1 MKKFLFTLV
10 GVAVCLTSCN
20 NTAKDSAEEGERE
33 RDSLM
38 QVLDQKNS
46 ELDDL
51 VSSIN
56 EIQDGFRR
64 INEAEGRVTIAN
76 SSPESTSTK
85 ETIRENIAYIQD
97 AMEKNREMIAQ
108 LQQKLK
114 TSSFNVSSLEKTLE
128 SLKQQMEEKDASIQ
142 ELRAAIMEKDSL
154 ILVQD
159 NKINDLNSDVSALS
173 ADNKQKA
180 ATVASQDKELN
191 KAWFVFG
198 TKAELKEQKI
208 LANNDVLRSDDFNR
222 NYFTEVDI
230 RTLKEINL
238 YSKKAELLTS
248 HPEGSYTLKKNS
260 SGEYVLTVT
269 NAKKFWSVSHY
280 LVILVK

>member
-1 MKKFLFTLV
+1 
-10 GVAVCLTSCN
+10 
-20 NTAKDSAEEGERE
+20 
-33 RDSLM
+33 
-38 QVLDQKNS
+38 NS

-114 TSSFNVSSLEKTLE
+114 ASTFNVSSLEKTLE
-128 SLKQQMEEKDASIQ
+128 SLQQQMDEKDASIQ

-154 ILVQD
+154 ILAQD

-248 HPEGSYTLKKNS
+248 HPEGSYTLKKNQ

-269 NAKKFWSVSHY
+269 NAKKFWSVSRY
-280 LVILVK
+280 LVVLVK